1 MPLKALGR
9 KFLDESYVI
18 SGIEAAKSTSIADA
32 TVSFAQF
39 VDGLQSMCLRDGPSP
54 SGTEAPLTKFIGT
67 IN

>member
-32 TVSFAQF
+32 TVSFALF
-39 VDGLQSMCLRDGPSP
+39 VDGLQITVSLSLLRRHP
-54 SGTEAPLTKFIGT
+54 
-67 IN
+67 